1 MWLSFTNQTR
11 LPAAVLATALLLAGC
26 ATSPHQTTTSPAQ
39 TSTTSRVTRVDTESA
54 FRAAVNEMQHENWH
68 AAAERLQ
75 AITAQ
80 DPQLPGAWVNLGIA
94 HVQLGDAAAAEAD
107 FHHALELNAQHAE
120 SWNQLGML
128 YRRSNRLEDAQQA
141 YLEALKAAPDHV
153 DAHWN
158 LAILYDRFLP
168 DPAQALAH
176 YTRYQQLTQSTD
188 PQLQQWIAGL
198 QEQLPEP
205 VNMTAGVSK

>member
-1 MWLSFTNQTR
+1 V
-11 LPAAVLATALLLAGC
+11 VLAIALLLAGC
-26 ATSPHQTTTSPAQ
+26 ATTPQQTALTPAQ
-39 TSTTSRVTRVDTESA
+39 TSTTSQVTRVDTESA
-54 FRAAVNEMQHENWH
+54 FRAAVNEMQHEDWH

-107 FHHALELNAQHAE
+107 FHHALEVNAQHAE

-188 PQLQQWIAGL
+188 PQLQQWITGL
-198 QEQLPEP
+198 QEQLPKP